1 MSQAKIY
8 GVLTGDLVK
17 SKAFEPH
24 RDRVLGALKSAFE
37 AAESFKQKPSE
48 FIRFSRIFRGDSFQ
62 AVVSDPVDTLKI
74 ALFLRAELMMIKIPE
89 TQPDARIGLGI
100 GTIESLNKAKIEESD
115 GEAFRYSGKA
125 LDGLIKYRRLSLVSA
140 WKDWNRQ
147 FEPMGSSLDA
157 IIQRWTPEQAE
168 AMSFMLQGRTQQEIA
183 RILRIK
189 QPAVQQRLLTAGH
202 FAIRDALLFFESRTY
217 QYKSI
222 AL

>member
-1 MSQAKIY
+1 MSQAKIL

-24 RDRVLGALKSAFE
+24 RDRVLTGLKGAFK
-37 AAESFKQKPSE
+37 AAESFTQKPGE

-62 AVVSDPVDTLKI
+62 AVISGLADTLKV
-74 ALFLRAELMMIKIPE
+74 ALFLRARLLMIKIPQ

-125 LDGLIKYRRLSLVSA
+125 LDGLKKYRRLSLISA
-140 WKDWNRQ
+140 WTDWNKQ
-147 FEPMGSSLDA
+147 FEPLGSSLDA

-168 AMSFMLQGRTQQEIA
+168 AVSFMLHGRTQQEIA
-183 RILRIK
+183 RILKIK

-202 FAIRDALLFFESRTY
+202 FAIMDALSFFESSIH
-217 QYKSI
+217 QYKSG